1 MSDADD
7 ANREVGAE
15 QVLEAQEE
23 ERLEKRR
30 DEKLAGQAAELNA
43 RQRQLQESIEGSK
56 DRQQKASQAVDEI
69 IRAHKKDIADLRSKL
84 RKRAG
89 VLTIVGAVVG
99 VALIWGASQ
108 TAGFG
113 SLLMNALG
121 TGLIF
126 ASTVAVAAY
135 FVSGYWKAATEAPSN
150 LIYLEL
156 QEVHRDLVHVKS
168 AVDSYVNRPER
179 DLIRNLVIEETG
191 KRQDEAEARRESDRE
206 LSSRVRQSG
215 LLLRRVGRRIRP
227 DNS

>member
-1 MSDADD
+1 MG
-7 ANREVGAE
+7 R
-15 QVLEAQEE
+15 
-23 ERLEKRR
+23 
-30 DEKLAGQAAELNA
+30 QAAELDA
-43 RQRQLQESIEGSK
+43 RQEQLKERMQGSK
-56 DRQQKASQAVDEI
+56 DRQKKALQAVDQQ
-69 IRAHKKDIADLRSKL
+69 IRAYKKDVADLRSKL

-135 FVSGYWKAATEAPSN
+135 FVSGYWKAATETPSN

-156 QEVHRDLVHVKS
+156 QEVHRDLVHVQ
-168 AVDSYVNRPER
+168 AALDSDVNRPER
-179 DLIRNLVIEETG
+179 DLISRLVLEETG
-191 KRQDEAEARRESDRE
+191 KRQDEAEARRKYDRE
-206 LSSRVRQSG
+206 LPSRVRQSS
-215 LLLRRVGRRIRP
+215 LLPPESGQENQAE
-227 DNS
+227 NS